1 MARAPLALSARGVTC
16 RYGDSVAVHDV
27 SLDVA
32 PGTAVALVGES
43 GSGKTTL
50 LRCFNR
56 MVTPESGTISVGGN
70 DVSTEQVA
78 DLRRRIGY
86 VPQHGGLLPHWRVLR
101 NVALVPTLLGDS
113 SPDDAALAALTL
125 VGLDAGRFANRFPHE
140 LSGGQRQRVAL
151 ARALAARPGV
161 ILLDEPFGALDAI
174 TRSDV
179 QASFAEMRASL
190 EVTTLM
196 VTHDLA
202 EAARLASEIVVMHE
216 GRIEQRGTLADLQR
230 TPASSYVTML
240 LERATAAASSLV
252 AS

>member
-1 MARAPLALSARGVTC
+1 
-16 RYGDSVAVHDV
+16 
-27 SLDVA
+27 
-32 PGTAVALVGES
+32 
-43 GSGKTTL
+43 
-50 LRCFNR
+50 
-56 MVTPESGTISVGGN
+56 
-70 DVSTEQVA
+70 
-78 DLRRRIGY
+78 
-86 VPQHGGLLPHWRVLR
+86 
-101 NVALVPTLLGDS
+101 LLGDA
-113 SPDDAALAALTL
+113 SPDDAARAALTL
-125 VGLDAGRFANRFPHE
+125 VGLEVDRFANRFPHE

-179 QASFAEMRASL
+179 QASFAEMRATL

-216 GRIEQRGTLADLQR
+216 GRIEQRGSLSDLQR
-230 TPASSYVTML
+230 SPASSYVTML